1 MCASPQAS
9 AAGTGKLRLG
19 QASCGGA
26 VWASYRAKGCV
37 DGHCVQL
44 GALAWGWP
52 PAWQPLPLWPRPR
65 AVARWPSPPCAQ
77 LKLPARQPQPNRR
90 QAAHAVLR
98 WRLRRGPSTCRR
110 LSLTPGTLTLSRRAV
125 LPVDQLEQFLCALGK
140 RRSVCSL
147 SKVAC
152 RMELSCAPKAR
163 IHVFQAPALM
173 TTSLTPSRQ
182 RTPLLGAPAAL
193 LRECVTAAA
202 KSGVFTPRP
211 MPPIYEG
218 GRHAGRVCWRNMHP
232 SPESCYDSALPFRPL

>member
-1 MCASPQAS
+1 MCQPR
-9 AAGTGKLRLG
+9 GKLRWDG
-19 QASCGGA
+19 QAA
-26 VWASYRAKGCV
+26 VGQWASYRAKGCV

-77 LKLPARQPQPNRR
+77 LQLPARQPQPNRR

-125 LPVDQLEQFLCALGK
+125 LRVDQLEQFLRALGK
-140 RRSVCSL
+140 QRSVCSL
-147 SKVAC
+147 SEVGC

-163 IHVFQAPALM
+163 IHVLQAPALM

-182 RTPLLGAPAAL
+182 RRLCLELRQRSTP
-193 LRECVTAAA
+193 CVRNSCC
-202 KSGVFTPRP
+202 KSGVFTPRR
-211 MPPIYEG
+211 MPDIY
-218 GRHAGRVCWRNMHP
+218 RNI
-232 SPESCYDSALPFRPL
+232 

>member
-110 LSLTPGTLTLSRRAV
+110 LSLTPGTLSSFQMRAV
-125 LPVDQLEQFLCALGK
+125 LRVDQVDQFLRALGK
-140 RRSVCSL
+140 RGAMCSCSL
-147 SKVAC
+147 SEVAY
-152 RMELSCAPKAR
+152 RMVLSCAPKAR
-163 IHVFQAPALM
+163 IHALQVTALM

-182 RTPLLGAPAAL
+182 RTPVLGDPASAPCPC
-193 LRECVTAAA
+193 RC
-202 KSGVFTPRP
+202 PCP
-211 MPPIYEG
+211 
-218 GRHAGRVCWRNMHP
+218 
-232 SPESCYDSALPFRPL
+232 

>member
-1 MCASPQAS
+1 MPAATPRMCASPQAS

-98 WRLRRGPSTCRR
+98 WRLRRGPSSCRR
-110 LSLTPGTLTLSRRAV
+110 LSRTLGTLTLSSFQVVAMP
-125 LPVDQLEQFLCALGK
+125 LVDQVEQFLRALRK
-140 RRSVCSL
+140 RGASL
-147 SKVAC
+147 RHVQLLAPAFG
-152 RMELSCAPKAR
+152 MALSCAP
-163 IHVFQAPALM
+163 
-173 TTSLTPSRQ
+173 
-182 RTPLLGAPAAL
+182 
-193 LRECVTAAA
+193 
-202 KSGVFTPRP
+202 
-211 MPPIYEG
+211 
-218 GRHAGRVCWRNMHP
+218 
-232 SPESCYDSALPFRPL
+232 

>member
-1 MCASPQAS
+1 MGKLQGQGLCGWPLCATRGSRVGLASCLAAS
-9 AAGTGKLRLG
+9 AALVATS
-19 QASCGGA
+19 SCCTVA
-26 VWASYRAKGCV
+26 FS
-37 DGHCVQL
+37 
-44 GALAWGWP
+44 AL
-52 PAWQPLPLWPRPR
+52 
-65 AVARWPSPPCAQ
+65 CAAE
-77 LKLPARQPQPNRR
+77 KLPARQPQPNRR

-211 MPPIYEG
+211 MPHIY
-218 GRHAGRVCWRNMHP
+218 RNK
-232 SPESCYDSALPFRPL
+232 